1 MKIVFGVSQDAIL
14 GTLLFVIFLVDL
26 VFIVND
32 TEIVSQ
38 ANDNIM
44 YKQ

>member
-1 MKIVFGVSQDAIL
+1 MEIVFGVSQNAIL

-32 TEIVSQ
+32 TKIVSQ
-38 ANDNIM
+38 ANDNII

>member
-1 MKIVFGVSQDAIL
+1 MEIVFGVSQDAIL

-32 TEIVSQ
+32 TEIISQ

>member
-1 MKIVFGVSQDAIL
+1 MEIVFGVSQDAIL

-32 TEIVSQ
+32 TKIVSQ
-38 ANDNIM
+38 ANDNII

>member
-1 MKIVFGVSQDAIL
+1 MEIVFGVSQDAIL

-38 ANDNIM
+38 ANDNVI

>member
-1 MKIVFGVSQDAIL
+1 MEIVFGVSQDAIL

>member
-1 MKIVFGVSQDAIL
+1 MEIVFGVSQDAIL
-14 GTLLFVIFLVDL
+14 RTLLFAIFLVDL

-32 TEIVSQ
+32 TEIDSQ
-38 ANDNIM
+38 VNDNII

>member
-1 MKIVFGVSQDAIL
+1 MEIVFGVSQDAIL

-38 ANDNIM
+38 ANDNII

>member
-1 MKIVFGVSQDAIL
+1 METVFGVSQNAIL

-32 TEIVSQ
+32 TKIVSQ
-38 ANDNIM
+38 ANDNII